1 MSTWNIMLGIWP
13 LEDRPED
20 MTKPDIVNALSFD
33 QMITYKTHYE
43 ALIKR
48 EGKGENVFG
57 KDNPLPLKKF
67 PEGSDDCAGTLH
79 PVRFERGPVVECD
92 KFWDQ
97 MPVKRALTY
106 RRLALEHCGAESKI
120 SECVVV
126 RAHDRTLPLKLKM
139 FFSGNRAQKNLGG
152 DEKKEAAQD
161 WDSPKALLEV
171 QEALLN
177 FQDVYAKLWQ
187 LDDTPRILQRV
198 LLHYN
203 YGGACKLSEQDRCR
217 MVIEFCD
224 TVLREN
230 ANRAVVKKTP
240 LSFRQ
245 VKERWADTTER
256 YPARDSSPAVGK
268 QGGQGGGARGG
279 HNNNKKQRGG
289 FSGGLGNFGRGGG
302 NSGGGGSSGGAARGG
317 AYFNAKLARL
327 NVGNM
332 SYPVCFDF
340 NKQGGCNK
348 PPKGCGCEDGRG
360 GYYAHVCNHQDSTT
374 KNFCLAQH
382 SRYGNH

>member
-1 MSTWNIMLGIWP
+1 MGIPGPLGGPGGVPGFAGGAMSTWSIMLGIWP

-20 MTKPDIVNALSFD
+20 MTRPDIVNALSFD

-57 KDNPLPLKKF
+57 KDNPLPLRKF
-67 PEGSDDCAGTLH
+67 PEGLDDCAGTLH

-139 FFSGNRAQKNLGG
+139 FFSGNRAQKNLGS

-177 FQDVYAKLWQ
+177 FQEVYAKLWQ
-187 LDDTPRILQRV
+187 LDETPRILQRI

-203 YGGACKLSEQDRCR
+203 YGGTCKLTEQDRCR

-245 VKERWADTTER
+245 
-256 YPARDSSPAVGK
+256 
-268 QGGQGGGARGG
+268 
-279 HNNNKKQRGG
+279 
-289 FSGGLGNFGRGGG
+289 
-302 NSGGGGSSGGAARGG
+302 GSW
-317 AYFNAKLARL
+317 KTH
-327 NVGNM
+327 
-332 SYPVCFDF
+332 C
-340 NKQGGCNK
+340 
-348 PPKGCGCEDGRG
+348 
-360 GYYAHVCNHQDSTT
+360 
-374 KNFCLAQH
+374 
-382 SRYGNH
+382 